1 MSERS
6 RLPTLTLEDAAW
18 DEAPPSPLDEP
29 GLYDGVIWRRVLGY
43 TIDLILIA
51 IASVAV
57 WIVFGL
63 LGIITLGALSPL
75 GAIALAILPVA
86 YHTYFIG
93 QQSATPGMALFD
105 VEVRAYGGQRPD
117 YVQAF
122 LMTML
127 FYATIAV
134 TAWIILAVALF
145 NARKRTVHDFLAAT
159 VVVRRSRMAL
169 IQQR

>member
-6 RLPTLTLEDAAW
+6 RLPALTLGSAAW
-18 DEAPPSPLDEP
+18 DDVPPDPLAAPD
-29 GLYDGVIWRRVLGY
+29 LYDGVIWRRVLGY
-43 TIDLILIA
+43 TVDIILIG
-51 IASVAV
+51 IASIAV

-63 LGIITLGALSPL
+63 LGLVTLGVLSPL
-75 GAIALAILPVA
+75 GAIALAILPIA

-93 QQSATPGMALFD
+93 SQAATPGMALFD
-105 VEVRAYGGQRPD
+105 VEVRGWGGQRAD

-122 LMTML
+122 LMTAL

-145 NARKRTVHDFLAAT
+145 NGRKRTLHDYLAAT
-159 VVVRRSRMAL
+159 LVVRRSRTAA
-169 IQQR
+169 IDRD